1 MTALDLMRS
10 GEPFAASYLDMPN
23 DLQPRAK
30 RLCWRLDQLDPSDA
44 GARSELL
51 SELFGTCPPEVRVNS
66 PFRCDYGFNVH
77 FSGFALVNYGCSF
90 LDTSP
95 INIGAGAMIAPGVVL
110 ACAGHAVH
118 PAQRAGGVMTSA
130 PIAIGDNVWIGANV
144 VVCGGVTIGSNSVI
158 GAGSVVTHD
167 VPEGVVAAGSPCRVL
182 HEVRESDRVEARRL
196 G

>member
-10 GEPFAASYLDMPN
+10 GEPFAASHLDMPN

-30 RLCWRLDQLDPSDA
+30 RICWQLDQLDPSDTA
-44 GARSELL
+44 ARMELL
-51 SELFGTCPPEVRVNS
+51 SELLGTCPPVVGVNP
-66 PFRCDYGFNVH
+66 PFRCDYGFNIH
-77 FSGFALVNYGCSF
+77 LHGFVLVNYGCSF

-95 INIGAGAMIAPGVVL
+95 INIGAGTMIAPGVVL

-118 PAQRAGGVMTSA
+118 PAQRAEGVLTSA
-130 PIAIGDNVWIGANV
+130 PITIGDNVWIGANV

-182 HEVRESDRVEARRL
+182 HEVRESDRVEVRRL